1 MHALRI
7 RLTNYDYELRANDP
21 MVQERIPTDLD
32 EDLDDVERDQAAISA
47 AFRRSLK
54 VIAILAAVAAGA
66 FWWLTRPDPPPAVRA
81 SAVELPQLRA
91 KPRRTSFGAVRR
103 DHNGSRCPLC
113 A

>member
-1 MHALRI
+1 
-7 RLTNYDYELRANDP
+7 

-66 FWWLTRPDPPPAVRA
+66 FWWLTRPDPPPAVRIGCGVA
-81 SAVELPQLRA
+81 SIAA
-91 KPRRTSFGAVRR
+91 KPRPNLLGRR
-103 DHNGSRCPLC
+103 SPR
-113 A
+113 